1 MFFTDKRVQKMN
13 EIITGIKLVK
23 LYAWENSFAESVAKI
38 RDSEVGEL
46 RKSVLMMSL
55 NTFIS
60 NLPSVLSVFISLIT
74 YYYTKHDLK
83 ASTVFVTI
91 SLFQTIRF
99 PLLMMFFGGMTMG
112 QLKIARQRIE
122 TFVKRPSAENH
133 LVKNNVENPQLILE
147 NVSFKQSGLKGKENV
162 FELKDLSFSM
172 EEKGLLL
179 VVG

>member
-91 SLFQTIRF
+91 SLFQTIRY
-99 PLLMMFFGGMTMG
+99 PLMTG
-112 QLKIARQRIE
+112 FLGLFYFKQLKIAQQRIE
-122 TFVKRPSAENH
+122 DFLKKPSAENH
-133 LVKNNVENPQLILE
+133 LVKDNVENPQLILE